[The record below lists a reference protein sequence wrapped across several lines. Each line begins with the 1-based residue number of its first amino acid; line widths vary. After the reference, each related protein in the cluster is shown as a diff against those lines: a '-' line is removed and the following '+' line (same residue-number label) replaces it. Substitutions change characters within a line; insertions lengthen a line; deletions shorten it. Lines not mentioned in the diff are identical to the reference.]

1 NRWEAQR
8 TAGVAGFKA
17 GAYQVLVA
25 TDIAA
30 RGIDVTRLGHVVN
43 FDVPAAAEDYVH
55 RIGRTGR
62 AEMTG
67 TAFTFVSP
75 EEEDSLRS
83 IERGIGRRLP
93 WATVAGVAYTARQ
106 TSLDVPRA
114 ERIAAIRQRKA
125 QERKRARV
133 NAARRAAAQRG
144 DGNAPALAGS
154 HKRRPGR
161 SRGRRW
167 GR

>member
-1 NRWEAQR
+1 MNWKWEN
-8 TAGVAGFKA
+8 
-17 GAYQVLVA
+17 
-25 TDIAA
+25 
-30 RGIDVTRLGHVVN
+30 GI
-43 FDVPAAAEDYVH
+43 
-55 RIGRTGR
+55 RTGR

-75 EEEDSLRS
+75 EEEDSVRS

-93 WATVAGVAYTARQ
+93 RVTAPGFDYTARQ
-106 TSLDVPRA
+106 TASLEVLHA

-125 QERKRARV
+125 QDRERATV

-144 DGNAPALAGS
+144 DGNAPGLAGS
-154 HKRRPGR
+154 HRRRPGR
-161 SRGRRW
+161 SRDRCW